1 VRATVALLAVGLTVT
16 GGAGGRPV
24 ALVVSTGT
32 DSRLLLSTNGQS
44 WRDATPS
51 PPPFAI
57 DDVQFV
63 DARHGF
69 ATTGDCIAARE
80 TVHGTSDAGR
90 TWRRLSGLQGHSCN
104 GGTTT
109 AISFVDARRGW
120 STWVEPTGPGAQ
132 LSRTTNGGRSWTQVR
147 ADLPL
152 PGVVRFRTASDGW
165 LTHIFRWPAPMYETR
180 DGGHRFRARRV
191 ARPTGVHG
199 VAAYES
205 PIFFGRVG
213 VLATRWEPTGGS
225 RDRFD
230 VDAFYRTSDGGRTWA
245 LASKLRLQPA
255 SDLRVVS
262 PSVWWLASR
271 NAVYLTTTAGRR
283 WARHAFR
290 LGFRPLELSLTPVG
304 ARSAVLQTYNEP
316 NRMRWFV
323 THDGG
328 ATFDR
333 FTP

>member
-1 VRATVALLAVGLTVT
+1 VETSPCSDSYSRPSSEGTTEVRSSVCWNSDRRVELAVPRAV
-16 GGAGGRPV
+16 
-24 ALVVSTGT
+24 
-32 DSRLLLSTNGQS
+32 LS
-44 WRDATPS
+44 P
-51 PPPFAI
+51 
-57 DDVQFV
+57 
-63 DARHGF
+63 AR
-69 ATTGDCIAARE
+69 
-80 TVHGTSDAGR
+80 
-90 TWRRLSGLQGHSCN
+90 
-104 GGTTT
+104 
-109 AISFVDARRGW
+109 
-120 STWVEPTGPGAQ
+120 
-132 LSRTTNGGRSWTQVR
+132 
-147 ADLPL
+147 
-152 PGVVRFRTASDGW
+152 
-165 LTHIFRWPAPMYETR
+165 
-180 DGGHRFRARRV
+180 
-191 ARPTGVHG
+191 ARPTGVQG

-213 VLATRWEPTGGS
+213 VLATRWEPTGGT

-262 PSVWWLASR
+262 PIVWWLASR